1 MSSEVASDET
11 TVLHKPEILVLTTS
25 YPSHDEDPSSVFIA
39 KLLAAIREQGY
50 EFKVVAPSDGTFHGR
65 REVRGIETVRFGY
78 FWPRSLEKLTRG
90 GGGIPENL
98 SQSLLARL
106 QLVPMMLAFFFVALW
121 EGRRSDLIYANW
133 LGAGVIG
140 ALLGFVTG
148 KPLVVSYRGDD
159 GYLARERFAW
169 WVLARIVSDRA
180 AIVAPVSGELM
191 RIFVDF
197 GVPEEKCRL
206 PRFGV
211 DREMFHPAENRPAA
225 RDRVRLLFVG
235 SLIPR
240 KGLQDLLEALS
251 IPELEDLDLVVV
263 GEGYYRSDLEAMC
276 ERFGLQGRTEWM
288 GVLPQAD
295 VARTMRSVD
304 LFCLPSHMEGRPNVV
319 NEAMASGLAVISTR
333 VGGIPDMIVEG
344 ETGLLFDAGNVG
356 QLRQCLVA
364 VASDPDLRE
373 SMGLAGREFLDRTG
387 VSWEATAE
395 DFDVIFSKLLGR
407 ERN

>member
-1 MSSEVASDET
+1 VSSEETSDGT

-25 YPSHDEDPSSVFIA
+25 YPSHDDDPSSVFIA
-39 KLLAAIREQGY
+39 KLLAAVSEHGY
-50 EFKVVAPSDGTFHGR
+50 EFKVVGPSDGTFHGR
-65 REVRGIETVRFGY
+65 RRVRGIETVRFGY

-98 SQSLLARL
+98 SQSLLARF

-169 WVLARIVSDRA
+169 WVLGRIVSDRA
-180 AIVAPVSGELM
+180 AVVAPVSGELM
-191 RIFVDF
+191 RIFIDF

-211 DREMFHPAENRPAA
+211 DREMFHPAEHRPAPGG
-225 RDRVRLLFVG
+225 RVRLLFVG

-240 KGLQDLLEALS
+240 KGLQDLLEALATS
-251 IPELEDLDLVVV
+251 ELEHVDLVVV
-263 GEGYYRSDLEAMC
+263 GEGYYRPDLEAMC
-276 ERFGLQGRTEWM
+276 ERFGLQDRTEWM
-288 GVLPQAD
+288 GVLPQVD
-295 VARTMRSVD
+295 VALTMRAVD

-333 VGGIPDMIVEG
+333 VGGIPDMIKEG

-356 QLRQCLVA
+356 QLRHCLVA
-364 VASDPDLRE
+364 LASDPELRE
-373 SMGLAGREFLDRTG
+373 RMGLAGREFLDSSG

-395 DFDVIFSKLLGR
+395 DFDEIFSKLLER
-407 ERN
+407 ERD